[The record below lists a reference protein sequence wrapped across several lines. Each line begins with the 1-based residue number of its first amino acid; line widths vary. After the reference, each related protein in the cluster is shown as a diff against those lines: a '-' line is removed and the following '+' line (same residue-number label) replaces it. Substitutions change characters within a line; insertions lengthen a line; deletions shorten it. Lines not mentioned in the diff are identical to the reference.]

1 MRRLGVQFMGG
12 VHHLVRRGCSRI
24 AHQRDMA
31 AQSAIP
37 WRAVGPTQVL
47 ARSRVTMSGVMPNA
61 ALTELSIEVGVG
73 QGLAD

>member
-1 MRRLGVQFMGG
+1 
-12 VHHLVRRGCSRI
+12 
-24 AHQRDMA
+24 MA

-47 ARSRVTMSGVMPNA
+47 AKSRITMSGVMPNA
-61 ALTELSIEVGVG
+61 ALPELSIEVGVG